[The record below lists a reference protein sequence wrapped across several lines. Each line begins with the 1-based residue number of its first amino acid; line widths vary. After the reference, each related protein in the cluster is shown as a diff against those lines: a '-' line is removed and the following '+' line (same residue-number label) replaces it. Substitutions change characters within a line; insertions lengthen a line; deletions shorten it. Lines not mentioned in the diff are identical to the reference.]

1 MIEKNYYTREQW
13 SLNRNRS
20 QKVLLT
26 WHATISRIHRST
38 NERQSSHENAPSFNA
53 SHKVTFLLFLPV
65 SSTLPNFSP
74 STNRQTEWNQ
84 NKCTRITRKKTHER
98 DGHGPSP
105 RGSTQLLL
113 LRRPL
118 KRRYRLGVLIF
129 SRLVTRLAKT
139 IKQTSSERERE
150 KERKERIKFS
160 NEQKEKKKKKNNKIK
175 STTPDP
181 RNQAVSLLSFER
193 IFRRKRER
201 GKKRSIIENDHR
213 WWWNRRKN
221 DRSTTSSRSAIWEN
235 GPEIFPSF
243 PLSLSLYVCVID
255 QSMWMCWKFYTYD
268 EFYYEAG
275 CFARERAKMKE
286 KWSSCVSVVRG
297 GVRIRVSWLCF
308 FRAGATSES
317 AERWTLTKS
326 DG

>member
-105 RGSTQLLL
+105 RGSTQFLL

-175 STTPDP
+175 STITTPYYP
-181 RNQAVSLLSFER
+181 LSESFEER
-193 IFRRKRER
+193 EKEGRK
-201 GKKRSIIENDHR
+201 
-213 WWWNRRKN
+213 
-221 DRSTTSSRSAIWEN
+221 DRSSKMIIDDDGIGEKMIEAQLVLEAQYGKTVQRFFPPSLSPSLSMSVLSISRCGCVENFTRTMSFITKLVVSHANARRWRKSDRAVCRLFEAESEYVCHGCVFSEPVRHPSRRSA
-235 GPEIFPSF
+235 GH
-243 PLSLSLYVCVID
+243 
-255 QSMWMCWKFYTYD
+255 
-268 EFYYEAG
+268 
-275 CFARERAKMKE
+275 
-286 KWSSCVSVVRG
+286 
-297 GVRIRVSWLCF
+297 
-308 FRAGATSES
+308 
-317 AERWTLTKS
+317 
-326 DG
+326 